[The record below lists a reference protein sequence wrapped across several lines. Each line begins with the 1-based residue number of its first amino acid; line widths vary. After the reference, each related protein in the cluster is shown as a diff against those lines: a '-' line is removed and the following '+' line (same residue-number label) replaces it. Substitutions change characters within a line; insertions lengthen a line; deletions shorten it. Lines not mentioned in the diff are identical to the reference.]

1 MARPCSFMEITP
13 AIIGNHSSDIR
24 STHGQTDRHKDTTR
38 LVRFRTQPDSTT
50 RLDHRYIWTQPDRS
64 AQLDT
69 SGHNP
74 TDQHNLIHLDTTW
87 QISPTWYI
95 WTQPDRSAQLDIS
108 GHNLTD
114 QPNLIHL
121 DTTWQIRPTWYV
133 WTQPDRSAQ
142 LEHRYI
148 CAQPDRSAQL
158 TYGNVFYRE
167 QPLWTPCT
175 RK

>member
-69 SGHNP
+69 SGHNL
-74 TDQHNLIHLDTTW
+74 TDQHNLIHLDTT
-87 QISPTWYI
+87 
-95 WTQPDRSAQLDIS
+95 
-108 GHNLTD
+108 
-114 QPNLIHL
+114 
-121 DTTWQIRPTWYV
+121 
-133 WTQPDRSAQ
+133 
-142 LEHRYI
+142 
-148 CAQPDRSAQL
+148 
-158 TYGNVFYRE
+158 
-167 QPLWTPCT
+167 
-175 RK
+175 

>member
-64 AQLDT
+64 GQLDM
-69 SGHNP
+69 
-74 TDQHNLIHLDTTW
+74 
-87 QISPTWYI
+87 
-95 WTQPDRSAQLDIS
+95 S

-114 QPNLIHL
+114 QPNLSTGTSVHNL
-121 DTTWQIRPTWYV
+121 TDQPNSRTVTSSTENDLFEPHARGNNAVNRPLYH
-133 WTQPDRSAQ
+133 
-142 LEHRYI
+142 HRHR
-148 CAQPDRSAQL
+148 PSL
-158 TYGNVFYRE
+158 LPV
-167 QPLWTPCT
+167 
-175 RK
+175 